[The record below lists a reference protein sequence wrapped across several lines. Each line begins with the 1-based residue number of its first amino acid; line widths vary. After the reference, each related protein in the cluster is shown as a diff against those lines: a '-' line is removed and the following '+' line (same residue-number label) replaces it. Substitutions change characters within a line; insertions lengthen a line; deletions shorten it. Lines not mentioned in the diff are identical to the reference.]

1 MPASPQTLNWG
12 DLLATTAANWQ
23 GGLNDTITTSTALLE
38 RLQRKGNVKSYSGG
52 YEIHVPLEY
61 AFNNS
66 FQWYSGYEY
75 LNTTPNEIMTIARYT
90 PKQASIAVSIS
101 GREQR
106 ENRGPEQI
114 INLLEAKMSNAKRSA
129 KHYFNQG
136 VYGDGT
142 AAGGKSIQ
150 GLAALVSKTPD
161 AGTIGSIDSS
171 TADNVWWRNVAIDAA
186 DDAKGAID
194 ETNIQDYMA
203 QMSYALTR
211 GTDSPDLIV
220 FDNKLYDYYRKSLVA
235 IQRIT
240 DNDGSGPAGGGFA
253 SLVYNA
259 PGGRADVVLDG
270 GRGGQMP
277 EKTGYFL
284 NTDYIYLMQD
294 PGRNWTPVGGERL
307 NTNQDAVVQLLL
319 WMGAFVVSNRSLQG
333 VLFDSTGE

>member
-1 MPASPQTLNWG
+1 MPATPQTLNWG
-12 DLLATTAANWQ
+12 DLLSTTAANWQ
-23 GGLNDTITTSTALLE
+23 GGINDAITTSMALLD
-38 RLQRKGNVKSYSGG
+38 RLQRRGKVKSYSGG
-52 YEIHVPLEY
+52 YEVHLPLEY

-114 INLLEAKMSNAKRSA
+114 IDLLEAKMSNAKRSA

-136 VYGDGT
+136 IYGDGT

-150 GLAALVSKTPD
+150 GLAALVSKTPNTGIIGGID
-161 AGTIGSIDSS
+161 AS
-171 TADNVWWRNVAIDAA
+171 DNSNMWWRNVAVDAT
-186 DDAKGAID
+186 DDAKGAIT
-194 ETNIQDYMA
+194 EANVQDYFA

-211 GTDSPDLIV
+211 GTDAPDMIV
-220 FDNKLYDYYRKSLVA
+220 ADNQVYDLYRKSLTS
-235 IQRIT
+235 IQRIQ
-240 DNDGSGPAGGGFA
+240 DNSGEGPAGGGFA
-253 SLVYNA
+253 SLVYYG
-259 PGGRADVVLDG
+259 PGGKADVVLDG

-277 EKTGYFL
+277 DKTAYFL

-319 WMGAFVVSNRSLQG
+319 WMGAFVTSNRSLQG
-333 VLFDSTGE
+333 VLFESEE